1 MSFKIL
7 NSKPSIYYLKTSK
20 ADKDFYLLITN
31 QILLK
36 GKLYL
41 IAHLFEHYLLKI
53 VANNV
58 QDIYYQG
65 TTDIDGLEFY
75 FKTKNALQINEI
87 LKFIFSLNFND
98 LDIFEKQVDLIINE
112 YKKDYLNVHNIL
124 YDISFKKIF
133 PQYKFFT
140 RDEQIKMINSI
151 KLSDLEKF
159 FNDYFLN
166 KNLKIFIGANKE
178 GFRLKEILTNLK
190 NKNFKNL
197 PATKLKR
204 NYVLKNR
211 FIILDSDYV
220 KNQDYYCF
228 IFNFLPY
235 KITKIEEVF
244 LLTIIF
250 AYLKLKIEKIFRDFN
265 VYQIFF
271 SLYKMF
277 YRNYCYFH
285 FLVNQERNLK
295 NCLAIFFNEI
305 HNLEKNFDKKLF
317 LTLLKNTKND
327 IISNKKDFEK
337 NFFIRVGNLIL
348 FKKDISQKDI
358 LKNFSFYEKNPNKIF
373 ESDLFKKGISR
384 IKTSIVL
391 FKSSE
396 NKINKNFF
404 KILNN
409 L

>member
-7 NSKPSIYYLKTSK
+7 NSKPNIYYLKTSK
-20 ADKDFYLLITN
+20 TDKDFYLLITN
-31 QILLK
+31 QILMK

-53 VANNV
+53 VDNNI

-75 FKTKNALQINEI
+75 FKTKNYPQINEI
-87 LKFIFSLNFND
+87 LKFIFNPEFTN

-124 YDISFKKIF
+124 YDIGFKKIF

-166 KNLKIFIGANKE
+166 KNLKIFIGTSEEKPKL
-178 GFRLKEILTNLK
+178 REILTSLK
-190 NKNFKNL
+190 HKSFKNL
-197 PATKLKR
+197 PATKLKK
-204 NYVLKNR
+204 NYISKNR
-211 FIILDSDYV
+211 FVILDSDYV

-235 KITKIEEVF
+235 KITKIEEGF
-244 LLTIIF
+244 LLTITF
-250 AYLKLKIEKIFRDFN
+250 AYLKLKIEKIFRDFD
-265 VYQIFF
+265 VYQLSF
-271 SLYKMF
+271 SLYKIF

-285 FLVNQERNLK
+285 FFVNQEENLK
-295 NCLAIFFNEI
+295 NCLAKFFNEI

-317 LTLLKNTKND
+317 LTLLKDVKND
-327 IISNKKDFEK
+327 ISRNKKDFEK
-337 NFFIRVGNLIL
+337 NFFLRVGNLIL
-348 FKKDISQKDI
+348 FNKDVDTKDI
-358 LKNFSFYEKNPNKIF
+358 LKNLLFYEKNPSKIF
-373 ESDLFKKGISR
+373 KSDLFKKGISKM
-384 IKTSIVL
+384 KTSIVL
-391 FKSSE
+391 LKSPE
-396 NKINKNFF
+396 NKINKNLF
-404 KILNN
+404 KIFK
-409 L
+409 